1 MSDLSKVFALPSGG
15 GDRIEYDVNDSVARN
30 NIELMKAKV
39 ISSLDDVM
47 ANTKT
52 DMIASANTVKDM
64 QVITYTWQGQLAKQT
79 NYMSFPAHMIIQK
92 FPYNKANI
100 HIQCKCET
108 NNYTG
113 SDKIVDLF
121 TDEGILNVLGCKYIS
136 WSTYNTRAIV
146 FDPTNN
152 VFPIPDYLGR
162 TGLLVEYR
170 GAPYHS
176 FLLSRIY
183 NDAMTFGGWGTESE
197 LYKAGLY
204 YIMDIYG
211 ASISY

>member
-1 MSDLSKVFALPSGG
+1 
-15 GDRIEYDVNDSVARN
+15 
-30 NIELMKAKV
+30 MKAKV

-121 TDEGILNVLGCKYIS
+121 TDEGILNVLGCKSIS

-170 GAPYHS
+170 GAPYNS

-183 NDAMTFGGWGTESE
+183 DAAMSFGGWGTESE
-197 LYKAGLY
+197 LYKSGLY